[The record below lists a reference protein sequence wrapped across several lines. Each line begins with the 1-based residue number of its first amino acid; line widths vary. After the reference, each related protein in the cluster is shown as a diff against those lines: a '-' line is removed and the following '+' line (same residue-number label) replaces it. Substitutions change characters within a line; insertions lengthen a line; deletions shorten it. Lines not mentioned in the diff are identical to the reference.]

1 VGEWTPERGYGGPD
15 VTPRDTVE
23 SLTERLREAQTTAIV
38 LALRV
43 VALEARVDDERRL
56 LRKAMELLGGAPSVA
71 RGWRDPGPAGPTD
84 EELSAHHERHAAGR
98 PQARISW
105 WMASDGGA
113 LRLVR
118 VTEVRG
124 RPYLSMPHRPG
135 IVERWRPLT
144 AEGEPAT
151 WPEVTHG

>member
-1 VGEWTPERGYGGPD
+1 MGEWTPERGYGGPD

-43 VALEARVDDERRL
+43 VA
-56 LRKAMELLGGAPSVA
+56 PSVA

-84 EELSAHHERHAAGR
+84 EALSAHHERHAAGR